1 MKNLLSHW
9 RTDFSS
15 GIVVFLVAVPLCL
28 GIAVAS
34 GAPPLSGIIA
44 GIIGGIVVGAI
55 SGSRVGVSGPAA
67 GLASVVLVAIKDF
80 SPKVNEKGLSEEA
93 LEAAN
98 AAAALEGFQ
107 IFLLCVVLAGI
118 MQIIFGLLKGGFI
131 AYYFPNVVIKGMLAA
146 IGIIIFMKQIP
157 HAVGYDEDPM
167 GDDAFNQVDGHNTW
181 NELSY
186 MLDGITWPAVIISIV
201 SVIILILWN
210 YDFIKKSFLGK
221 IPGPLMVVGLGIIAT
236 LGLQGTPYELI
247 SKHRVNLGVDEVSV
261 EGLTTFPNWSF
272 INDPNV
278 WIVAVTIALVASIET
293 LLSVE
298 ATDKLDP
305 EKHATPTN
313 RELFAQGA
321 GNTLSG
327 LIGGLPVTQVI
338 VRSTANITSN
348 AKTKMSAIYHGF
360 LILGFVLLLP
370 DVLNLIPMA
379 SLAAVLFLVGYKLA
393 SPQKFIESYK
403 NGWLEFIPFVV
414 TIGSIYFTN
423 LLLGIGIGLAVSI
436 FFVLYR
442 NYKAG
447 HYLEKGISSKGDVYI
462 VHLTENMTFL
472 NKASLQETLNNI
484 PENSFVVIDKSR
496 VVTMAND
503 IKELL
508 EDFYTRAKYENIEIE
523 FQERNFISTKINK
536 STI

>member
-93 LEAAN
+93 IEAAN
-98 AAAALEGFQ
+98 AAAAVEGFQ

-472 NKASLQETLNNI
+472 NKASLQETLNSI

>member
-93 LEAAN
+93 IEAAN
-98 AAAALEGFQ
+98 AAAAVEGFQ
-107 IFLLCVVLAGI
+107 IFLLCVVLAGL
-118 MQIIFGLLKGGFI
+118 MQILFGLLKGGFI

-181 NELSY
+181 NELLY
-186 MLDGITWPAVIISIV
+186 MWDGITWPAVIISIV
-201 SVIILILWN
+201 SVIILIIWN
-210 YDFIKKSFLGK
+210 YNFIKNSFLGK
-221 IPGPLMVVGLGIIAT
+221 IPGPLMVVGLGIIAP
-236 LGLQGTPYELI
+236 LSLQGTPYELI

-272 INDPNV
+272 ISDPNV
-278 WIVAVTIALVASIET
+278 WIVAITIALVASIET

-313 RELFAQGA
+313 RELLAQGT

-393 SPQKFIESYK
+393 SPQKFIDSYK

-462 VHLTENMTFL
+462 VHLSENMTFL

-496 VVTMAND
+496 VVSMAND
-503 IKELL
+503 IQELL

-523 FQERNFISTKINK
+523 FQERSYISTKINK
-536 STI
+536 TTL

>member
-1 MKNLLSHW
+1 MKDLLRHW

-93 LEAAN
+93 IEAAN

-118 MQIIFGLLKGGFI
+118 MQILFGLLKGGFI

-201 SVIILILWN
+201 SVIILIIWN

-236 LGLQGTPYELI
+236 LSLQGTPYELI
-247 SKHRVNLGVDEVSV
+247 SKHRVNLGVDEVSF
-261 EGLTTFPNWSF
+261 EGLTTYPNWSF
-272 INDPNV
+272 IGDPNV
-278 WIVAVTIALVASIET
+278 WIVAITIALVASIET

-313 RELFAQGA
+313 RELFAQGT

-360 LILGFVLLLP
+360 LILGFVVLLP
-370 DVLNLIPMA
+370 NVLNLIPMA

-393 SPQKFIESYK
+393 SPQKFVESYK

-414 TIGSIYFTN
+414 TIASIYFTN

-442 NYKAG
+442 NYKTG

-462 VHLTENMTFL
+462 VHLSENMNFL

-496 VVTMAND
+496 VVSMAND

-523 FQERNFISTKINK
+523 FQERSYISTKINK
-536 STI
+536 SKI